1 MIPGATLKGL
11 RVQQSV
17 FDTDVMPD
25 ETINPSSPSGRPQ
38 STASATICRVN
49 SEGVETVED
58 LLAVEEP
65 LEIQLIFGP
74 LDARKTKSITVTMRT
89 PGHDHELAAGF
100 LLTEGVLEDSSQILN
115 IDFLAGVV
123 PPDDSPNSALP
134 ASTPGN
140 IVRVELAPDVEV
152 RTATLE
158 RNFYTTSSCGICGKA
173 SLLALRAVCPPR
185 RHNDFSISSE
195 TLYALPESLRTAQQI
210 FAATGGLHGAGLFT
224 AQGELLLSR
233 EDVGRHNA
241 VDKLLGAQFLADT
254 VPLRD
259 RVLMLS
265 GRASFELLQKA
276 VMAGIPM
283 VAAVGAPSSLAV
295 QVARDFDITLI
306 GFLRDRHF
314 NVYHGIEH
322 ITRHKAHT
330 EVSA

>member
-1 MIPGATLKGL
+1 MPAQRTGKVTSGTLFGTITMQILPNDQIPAIENN
-11 RVQQSV
+11 R
-17 FDTDVMPD
+17 
-25 ETINPSSPSGRPQ
+25 
-38 STASATICRVN
+38 STAPVSIYRVDSQGSALFPDT
-49 SEGVETVED
+49 
-58 LLAVEEP
+58 LAVEEP
-65 LEIQLIFGP
+65 LEIQLTHGP
-74 LDARKTKSITVTMRT
+74 RSARTTKSITVTMRT
-89 PGHDHELAAGF
+89 PGHDEELAAGF
-100 LLTEGVLEDSSQILN
+100 LLTEGVLEDSAQIVRIDAFSDPLN
-115 IDFLAGVV
+115 SEPSSG
-123 PPDDSPNSALP
+123 STLP

-140 IVRVELAPDVEV
+140 IVRVELEPDVEV

-173 SLLALRAVCPPR
+173 SLLALRSVCPPR
-185 RHNDFSISSE
+185 RANTLSISAE
-195 TLYALPESLRTAQQI
+195 ILYVLPEALRTAQRV
-210 FAATGGLHGAGLFT
+210 FDATGGLHGAGLFT
-224 AQGELLLSR
+224 AEGEFVLSR

-241 VDKLLGAQFLADT
+241 VDKLLGAQFLADAI
-254 VPLRD
+254 PLRD
-259 RVLMLS
+259 KVLMLS

-322 ITRHKAHT
+322 ITGHKMSR